1 MNPALDMDIS
11 LGFNIMT
18 YQFPHPY
25 NTEIP
30 AFQAG
35 VIRSLQSE
43 RVTVVLQGLMRDDT
57 GADDIDFRS
66 SIHKGSQGVF
76 PSIDNNR

>member
-1 MNPALDMDIS
+1 MS
-11 LGFNIMT
+11 LGFYIVT
-18 YQFPHPY
+18 HQFHHPY
-25 NTEIP
+25 NTKIH

-35 VIRSLQSE
+35 VICTLQSE